1 MTKILPNS
9 AFLIFVRLLN
19 SSILLHIFQV
29 RLARRRSGIEPYLPP
44 ESDRV
49 AMKLKYAKTGAIPL
63 TPGVEVNKPFFFF
76 LSVDQLSYLQK
87 KTSA

>member
-1 MTKILPNS
+1 
-9 AFLIFVRLLN
+9 LLR
-19 SSILLHIFQV
+19 IFQV

-49 AMKLKYAKTGAIPL
+49 AMKLKYAKTGEIPL

-76 LSVDQLSYLQK
+76 LADDQLSYLQK
-87 KTSA
+87 KKRKINK